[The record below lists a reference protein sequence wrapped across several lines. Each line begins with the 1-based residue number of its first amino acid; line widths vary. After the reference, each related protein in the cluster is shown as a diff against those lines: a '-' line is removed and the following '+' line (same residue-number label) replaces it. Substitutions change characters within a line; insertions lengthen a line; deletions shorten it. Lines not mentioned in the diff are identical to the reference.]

1 MQRQQGGRTGGAAA
15 AGLGN
20 LEFLRTNPQ
29 FQQLR
34 QVVQQQPQ
42 MLEPILQQVSQG
54 NPGLAALINQNQDAF
69 LQLLGESPDG
79 DEDAALPPG
88 THHVAVTEDEREAI
102 ERVSRPIQKKTTNNI
117 SGTDLYV

>member
-1 MQRQQGGRTGGAAA
+1 MFEAAANAARQRQQGGGAGTG

-20 LEFLRTNPQ
+20 LEFLRNNPQ

-54 NPGLAALINQNQDAF
+54 NPGLAALINQNQEQF
-69 LQLLGESPDG
+69 LQLLGESSDNEDDG
-79 DEDAALPPG
+79 PGGPMPPG
-88 THHVAVTEDEREAI
+88 THQVVVTEEERQAI
-102 ERVSRPIQKKTTNNI
+102 ERVSA
-117 SGTDLYV
+117 